1 MKAYK
6 GFNKDLTCRNFQYA
20 EGQTYETDRVELCRA
35 GFHACEAPL
44 EVFQYYKPGTS
55 RYHIVDLDGVSDE
68 CDGESSKVV
77 AKKITIGAEIGI
89 PGLVKAHI
97 EWTRNK
103 AEKDGVATS
112 GNGSSAATS
121 GYRSSAATSGYRSSA
136 ATSGDWSSAATS
148 GDWSSAATSGN
159 GSSVATSG
167 YRSSAA
173 TSGNGSSAAT
183 SGDWSS
189 AATSGYRSSAA
200 TSGNGSSAATSGEES
215 SAAVQHPNG
224 IALAC
229 GKNSRARGVVGSYI
243 ILTEWSDDAKELLG
257 ARMARV
263 DGEAVKADTWYTLR
277 GGEMVEVPDEDEN

>member
-6 GFNKDLTCRNFQYA
+6 GFNKDLTCRGLRYA
-20 EGQTYETDRVELCRA
+20 EGQTYETDRAELCRA

-68 CDGESSKVV
+68 RDGESSKVV

-103 AEKDGVATS
+103 AEKEG
-112 GNGSSAATS
+112 
-121 GYRSSAATSGYRSSA
+121 
-136 ATSGDWSSAATS
+136 
-148 GDWSSAATSGN
+148 
-159 GSSVATSG
+159 
-167 YRSSAA
+167 
-173 TSGNGSSAAT
+173 
-183 SGDWSS
+183 
-189 AATSGYRSSAA
+189 
-200 TSGNGSSAATSGEES
+200 AATSGEES

-263 DGEAVKADTWYTLR
+263 DGETVKADTWYTLR

>member
-6 GFNKDLTCRNFQYA
+6 GFNKDMTCRDYQYE
-20 EGQTYETDRVELCRA
+20 EGKAYETDRAELCRA

-44 EVFQYYKPGTS
+44 EVFQYYKPGAS
-55 RYHIVDLDGVSDE
+55 RYHVVDLDGVSDE
-68 CDGESSKVV
+68 RDGGSSKVV

-97 EWTRNK
+97 EWTRNN
-103 AEKDGVATS
+103 AEKEG
-112 GNGSSAATS
+112 
-121 GYRSSAATSGYRSSA
+121 
-136 ATSGDWSSAATS
+136 
-148 GDWSSAATSGN
+148 
-159 GSSVATSG
+159 
-167 YRSSAA
+167 
-173 TSGNGSSAAT
+173 
-183 SGDWSS
+183 

-229 GKNSRARGVVGSYI
+229 GKNSRAMGVVGSYI
-243 ILTEWSDDAKELLG
+243 ILTEWSEDEKELLG

-263 DGEAVKADTWYTLR
+263 DGEAVKAGTWYTLR
-277 GGEMVEVPDEDEN
+277 GGELVEVPDEDQD

>member
-6 GFNKDLTCRNFQYA
+6 GFNKDMTCRDYQYE
-20 EGQTYETDRVELCRA
+20 EGKAYETDRAELCRA

-44 EVFQYYKPGTS
+44 EVFQYYKPGAS
-55 RYHIVDLDGVSDE
+55 RYHVVDLDGVSDE
-68 CDGESSKVV
+68 RDGGSSKVV

-97 EWTRNK
+97 EWTRNN
-103 AEKDGVATS
+103 AEKEG
-112 GNGSSAATS
+112 AATS
-121 GYRSSAATSGYRSSA
+121 GYRSSAATSGEE
-136 ATSGDWSSAATS
+136 
-148 GDWSSAATSGN
+148 
-159 GSSVATSG
+159 
-167 YRSSAA
+167 
-173 TSGNGSSAAT
+173 SSAAT

-229 GKNSRARGVVGSYI
+229 GKNSRAMGVVGSYI
-243 ILTEWSDDAKELLG
+243 ILTEWSEDEKELLG

-263 DGEAVKADTWYTLR
+263 DGEAVKAGTWYTLR
-277 GGEMVEVPDEDEN
+277 GGELVEVPDEDQD